1 MLLQI
6 IYFESWFRFS
16 ENKLGPARWGFA
28 AFMPNTIIAGLKDV
42 IAF

>member
-6 IYFESWFRFS
+6 IYFESWFHFG
-16 ENKLGPARWGFA
+16 ENKLSPAHWGFA
-28 AFMPNTIIAGLKDV
+28 AMMPNTIIAGLKDV

>member
-6 IYFESWFRFS
+6 VYFESWFHFS
-16 ENKLGPARWGFA
+16 ENKPSPAHRGFA
-28 AFMPNTIIAGLKDV
+28 AMMPNTIIAGLKDV